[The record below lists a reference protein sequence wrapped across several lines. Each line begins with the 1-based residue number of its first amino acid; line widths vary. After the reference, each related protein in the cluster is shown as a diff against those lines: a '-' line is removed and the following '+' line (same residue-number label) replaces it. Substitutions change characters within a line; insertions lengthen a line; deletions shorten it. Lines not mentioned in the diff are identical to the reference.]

1 MEPLAHC
8 LDLLQNPAQI
18 KPHPNLPVYTRAVKA
33 KHFHPICN
41 CRPLPDDLT
50 KIGKFSVQCGVL
62 R

>member
-1 MEPLAHC
+1 MVSVFLCAVV
-8 LDLLQNPAQI
+8 
-18 KPHPNLPVYTRAVKA
+18 NLRDSEARKA